1 MAKTIGD
8 AWLWSEET
16 ASGGNVRHSCALC
29 STAIVMRYMRMEDQF
44 IAQHFEMEAVLP
56 TIEGMK
62 V

>member
-8 AWLWSEET
+8 AWLWSGKT

-29 STAIVMRYMRMEDQF
+29 STAIVMRYMRMDGQF
-44 IAQHFEMEAVLP
+44 IAQHVEMEAVLP
-56 TIEGMK
+56 IIVGMK